1 MNKKSFFKKVLV
13 CGLIAIIFITV
24 CSFRSLDD
32 FSALETG
39 FVNPPDSVRSGV
51 YWYFLDGNLSAAGM
65 TKDLEAMKEKG
76 VGNVIFLETSQGI
89 PKGKYVY
96 MSEEWR
102 VLFKHAVK
110 ECERLGIALSLG
122 TGPGW
127 AGSSGP
133 WVKGELSMKHL
144 VSSSIDVCST
154 NKATVQTL
162 QLAKPSP
169 RRPFFGEGDF
179 ISSEIRQKW
188 ENYYED
194 VAVLAF
200 PARADSLGTEMGPEN
215 VREIDEKALYYRRPY
230 TSGWGVKQYLAPALS
245 DTNPT
250 GIDISKMVDLT
261 SLMQPDGSLTWKVP
275 KGKWRVMRFGV
286 RNSGAVT
293 RSAPATAVGF
303 EADKLDSVAMKDHLD
318 NYTGE
323 IFKTIGNRNIDLP
336 GGFKILHIDSWEM
349 GAQNWTQHFR
359 EEFIK
364 RRKYD
369 PQPYYPAY
377 TGLVVQNPAVTE
389 RFLWDVRQTAQ
400 ELLLET
406 HAFIR
411 DYAHRNGLKLAM
423 ESYDMTPVCDLELFM
438 LADIPSCEFWSM
450 GYFGFNGS
458 FSAIEASSAAH
469 LTGRSVVPAEAFTVL
484 DDKYLQHPGSMK
496 NQGDWALSAGV
507 TQFYFHTFP
516 HQSLDDGLKPGVTM
530 GPFGINYHRNQTWWD
545 MSEGYHHYLSRC
557 QLMLQHGRTVADVLY
572 LTPEAAPFVFRAPAS
587 ALQVNGSDWIPDRRG
602 YNFDG
607 CPPSM
612 LYKATVTDNKLVFP
626 SGATYRLLVLPRWET
641 MTLPMLTKIRDLVRD
656 GLTVVGLPPSKAP
669 GLTDYP
675 LNDQQI
681 QELAQELWGA
691 SDVPEQMTERPF
703 GNGKIIWGSALI
715 TKVDNLYAPY
725 DITSSVLAQMDIPED
740 FVTDMSV
747 RYTHRTADNCDIY
760 FVSNRTDQTITG
772 SCNFRITGQSPELWD
787 PITGDKR
794 SLPEFT
800 VNGKYTNVP
809 LQLEPYQSY
818 FVVFTH
824 QTGTPLA
831 GKNFPETILVKT
843 LDQPWEVT
851 FDPALG
857 GPGKVT
863 FNQLT
868 DWALHSI
875 EGIKYY
881 SGTAVYQQ
889 TFNFTPTSGSV
900 FLDLGT
906 VKVMARVWLNG
917 NDLGVRWTAPFRVDI
932 TDAVKAGNNELKIEV
947 VNLWPNR
954 LIGDEHQP
962 ADGIQNGQWP
972 EWVLNHTAR
981 PSSGRVAFTTYHSY
995 APDAPL
1001 LESGLI
1007 GPVGIWKSK

>member
-1 MNKKSFFKKVLV
+1 MNKKSFFVKSLV
-13 CGLIAIIFITV
+13 CGLIVAASVSIYSCQPENRF
-24 CSFRSLDD
+24 SSL
-32 FSALETG
+32 EKG

-51 YWYFLDGNLSAAGM
+51 YWYFMDGNLSAEGM
-65 TKDLEAMKEKG
+65 TKDLEAMKQAG
-76 VGNVIFLETSQGI
+76 VGNVIFFEVNAGV
-89 PKGKYVY
+89 PRGKVEY
-96 MSEEWR
+96 MSEEWKN
-102 VLFKHAVK
+102 LFKHAVK

-127 AGSSGP
+127 SGSSGP
-133 WVKGELSMKHL
+133 WVEGKTSMKHL
-144 VSSSIDVCST
+144 VASSMNVTGSG
-154 NKATVQTL
+154 KQTI
-162 QLAKPSP
+162 QLAKPIP
-169 RRPFFGEGDF
+169 RRPFFGEGDL
-179 ISSEIRQKW
+179 ITPELKQKW
-188 ENYYED
+188 QDYYED
-194 VAVLAF
+194 VVVLAF
-200 PARADSLGTEMGPEN
+200 PFEKDSLGTEMGPEN
-215 VREIDEKALYYRRPY
+215 VREIDEKASYFRRPY
-230 TSGWGVKQYLAPALS
+230 SSGWGVKQYLAPALS
-245 DTNPT
+245 DINPI
-250 GIDISKMVDLT
+250 GININKVIDLT
-261 SLMQPDGSLTWKVP
+261 SLMQPDGSLTWDVP
-275 KGKWRVMRFGV
+275 KGKWTVMRFGA

-293 RSAPATAVGF
+293 RSSPVTGVGF
-303 EADKLDSVAMKDHLD
+303 ESDKLDTTAISDHFEHFTENL
-318 NYTGE
+318 
-323 IFKTIGNRNIDLP
+323 FKTIGKLNPELP
-336 GGFKILHIDSWEM
+336 GGFKVLHIDSWEM

-377 TGLVVQNPAVTE
+377 TGLVVENRAVSE
-389 RFLWDVRQTAQ
+389 RFLWDVRQTVQ
-400 ELLLET
+400 ELILEN
-406 HAFIR
+406 HAAYVSN
-411 DYAHRNGLKLAM
+411 YAHRHKMKLSIEA
-423 ESYDMTPVCDLELFM
+423 YDMTPLNNLELSVM
-438 LADIPSCEFWSM
+438 ADIPGSEFWSM
-450 GYFGFNGS
+450 GYFGFNTS

-469 LTGRSVVPAEAFTVL
+469 LTGRPVVTAESFTVL
-484 DDKYLQHPGSMK
+484 DDKMLQHPGSMK
-496 NQGDWALSAGV
+496 NQGDWALAAGV

-530 GPFGINYHRNQTWWD
+530 GPFGINYHRNQTWWN

-557 QLMLQHGRTVADVLY
+557 QLMLQQGRTVADVLY

-641 MTLPMLTKIRDLVRD
+641 MTLPMLTKIRDLVKD

-675 LNDQQI
+675 FNDQQI

-703 GNGKIIWGSALI
+703 GNGKIIWGAELI

-725 DITSSVLAQMDIPED
+725 DITSSVLAQMDVPED

-760 FVSNRTDQTITG
+760 FVSNRTDQPING
-772 SCNFRITGQSPELWD
+772 SCSFRITGQSPELWD

-800 VNGKYTNVP
+800 VNEKYTNVP
-809 LQLEPYQSY
+809 LQLEPCQSY
-818 FVVFTH
+818 FVVFSH
-824 QTGTPLA
+824 KKVKSSSD
-831 GKNFPETILVKT
+831 KNFPETILVT
-843 LDQPWEVT
+843 ALDKPWEVT
-851 FDPALG
+851 FDPAFG

-868 DWALHSI
+868 DWALHPN

-881 SGTAVYQQ
+881 SGTAVYRQ
-889 TFNFTPTSGSV
+889 TFNFTPTGGNV
-900 FLDLGT
+900 FLDLGK
-906 VKVMARVWLNG
+906 VKVMAKVRLNG
-917 NDLGVRWTAPFRVDI
+917 KDLGIRWTAPFRVDI
-932 TDAVKAGNNELKIEV
+932 TDAVKKGNNELQIEV

-962 ADGIQNGQWP
+962 VDGIQKGQWP
-972 EWVLNHTAR
+972 EWVTNHTAR
-981 PSSGRVAFTTYHSY
+981 PSSKRVAFTTYHSY
-995 APDAPL
+995 PPDAPL

-1007 GPVGIWKSK
+1007 GPVGIWKNK